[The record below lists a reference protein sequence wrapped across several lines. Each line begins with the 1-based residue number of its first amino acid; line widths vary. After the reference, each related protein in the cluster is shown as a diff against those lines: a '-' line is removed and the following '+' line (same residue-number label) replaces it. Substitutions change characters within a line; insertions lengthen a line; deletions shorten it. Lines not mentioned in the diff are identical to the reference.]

1 MHKNMDDE
9 IKDLLN
15 KEEVVPMSVKN
26 KKEEAFNIIRV
37 MERKDM
43 KKKSLFN
50 KKSVAIAAAVV
61 IGSITLSSPI
71 LAEVKELIFNGRYKG
86 VQTAISNGYEQN
98 IEGVYSESN
107 GIRLEV
113 INAVADPTMIKLKF
127 KLSSEDIKKIK
138 EFEYVEKE
146 ASINTFNI
154 KDDKERVLQFYDK
167 NEGRGGKPVI
177 DEKGKEVWLI
187 SGGDEAVDVTD
198 IDNGNIFFEIMLASS
213 EGNLKE
219 IKELN
224 LQTNEI
230 ANLTGNWNLNIKL
243 DEAMVNSE
251 VVNYVVD
258 KENDIVEVIEAK
270 GMATG
275 LKVKFRI
282 NIPVD
287 ETIISQVKL
296 VDKKGTEYRSERIA
310 NMGIVDGK
318 DIVEMTF
325 EASKFENLDKFD
337 LVVEDLNGK
346 DEVVKLIKKEK

>member
-1 MHKNMDDE
+1 ME
-9 IKDLLN
+9 ILI
-15 KEEVVPMSVKN
+15 
-26 KKEEAFNIIRV
+26 KKAIKGDSEAFI
-37 MERKDM
+37 
-43 KKKSLFN
+43 SLIN
-50 KKSVAIAAAVV
+50 RHELALYKTAKAILNNEDD
-61 IGSITLSSPI
+61 IGDAIQETI
-71 LAEVKELIFNGRYKG
+71 LAAYKS
-86 VQTAISNGYEQN
+86 I
-98 IEGVYSESN
+98 
-107 GIRLEV
+107 
-113 INAVADPTMIKLKF
+113 DKLKNS
-127 KLSSEDIKKIK
+127 K
-138 EFEYVEKE
+138 Y
-146 ASINTFNI
+146 FN
-154 KDDKERVLQFYDK
+154 
-167 NEGRGGKPVI
+167 
-177 DEKGKEVWLI
+177 
-187 SGGDEAVDVTD
+187 
-198 IDNGNIFFEIMLASS
+198 SS
-213 EGNLKE
+213 EGNLKG

-258 KENDIVEVIEAK
+258 KENDIVEVIEAR

-282 NIPVD
+282 NTPVD

-296 VDKKGTEYRSERIA
+296 LDKKGTEYRSDRIA
-310 NMGIVDGK
+310 SMGIVDGK